1 MTRWMW
7 VLLLATAG
15 AAIWLLPQQPS
26 EFFDAELDDLHPA
39 DLAVGV
45 FRIGAAAWWLRLA
58 SLTSTIL
65 VAERIGDDRLRRR
78 AADGLPQIARRAMR
92 PIAAGIVVVSLTTPI
107 SAAADESTTTAV
119 ESGIEDTETEVP
131 FGASGI
137 VPTIALVDDSPPS
150 RDRLIAVPPTDPLP
164 LRATAEVIGA
174 PADDVSAPSVAAPL
188 PDPNSSATTW
198 TVQPGD
204 HLWGIAEATATDDSL
219 ETIAAHWL
227 RIIEIN
233 RHRLPDPGNPDLIL
247 PGLVVELPPTT

>member
-7 VLLLATAG
+7 VLLLATTG

-26 EFFDAELDDLHPA
+26 VFFEVELEDLHPA

-58 SLTSTIL
+58 SLTAAVL

-78 AADGLPQIARRAMR
+78 AADALPQIARRAMR
-92 PIAAGIVVVSLTTPI
+92 PIAAGILVASLTTPI
-107 SAAADESTTTAV
+107 SAAAHETTTTSV
-119 ESGIEDTETEVP
+119 ESDIENTETGVP

-137 VPTIALVDDSPPS
+137 VPTIALVDDSPPIP
-150 RDRLIAVPPTDPLP
+150 DRLIAVPPTDPLP

-174 PADDVSAPSVAAPL
+174 PADDESAPSVSAPV

-204 HLWGIAEATATDDSL
+204 HLWGIAEATAADDSL

-247 PGLVVELPPTT
+247 PGMVVELPPTT